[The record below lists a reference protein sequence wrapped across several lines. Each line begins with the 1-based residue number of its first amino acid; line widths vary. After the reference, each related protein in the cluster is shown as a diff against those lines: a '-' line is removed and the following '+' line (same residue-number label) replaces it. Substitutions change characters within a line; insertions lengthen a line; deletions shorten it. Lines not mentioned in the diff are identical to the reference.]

1 MPAIRPHKNTLLHL
15 RDSATVDFGPEGT
28 SLINSGVTVVD
39 DVFTFESGDTIETGY
54 NPTDGDTV
62 TISCWYRHA
71 GSNQGII
78 FSNDTTSS
86 RFVFCFENGNTA
98 AAFSGVTVVQYYFDG
113 ITTTTPNRDEL
124 YDALVDGDW
133 HHLAVEVTLTSGFSS
148 DTNQLGAYAHSATY
162 NLTGDLADFR
172 INDVSLSAGE
182 IFDLY
187 NGGRGFDLPE
197 RRPMTDQP
205 IHLLDGQTD
214 AGGYGEDISLDEV
227 TYDKGAYTFSGTTPH
242 IDFGQTTV
250 LSEADGFSFAGFFK
264 PDAVASRQFLWCHST
279 VTYIEFNG
287 STALR
292 YKASDNT
299 LRFVNHTFAADTV
312 YHVALIVKGSTATLY
327 IDGVEEGTFGVNGS
341 STFSISQISTA
352 NATFDY
358 QGDMWDCRVFDREI
372 SAEEVAN
379 LYRNGLPSV
388 RPSEVLRI
396 DPARYSGS
404 GSLVDESGSGNDTSL
419 EGTTTV
425 TDGTIVFDGHSTD
438 RLEATV
444 SGLTK
449 AQGTYAFWFKPNFDS
464 TDTNAYYFCD
474 VVTTR
479 IAFFKTA
486 TALEGIQIYVDG
498 KANTDNG
505 ISYSSGEWHH
515 LAATWDEAAAE
526 YKIYFDG
533 ESTGTSVASGSLIGN
548 VDTETFRMGRS
559 ASGTLPFDGEF
570 DKILISN
577 EVLTADQIAM
587 LAANREFPDHYHTP
601 FGTLGGEETC
611 IQPERNSGALF
622 NDLSPDTT
630 GEGTPSLSDVEIV
643 DGKIEFDGVS
653 DMISLSD
660 LELGS
665 SDSVTL
671 SMWVTR
677 DTGNATMWSA
687 RDGGGAYYMGL
698 AAGGGSPASFGYSN
712 MKHYVNGVDLGSS
725 PTRAEFTAALP
736 VEERVH
742 VCLMGDTSTNQG
754 TGFQI
759 GKYNNNTGLT
769 LNGRVEDV
777 RVFKRQLT
785 AEEVAFLYNDGTP
798 GVEVPNT
805 WGSKLA
811 VLPSYSTA
819 DDDTVAGEHVLD
831 YSGKN
836 SEGPLELF
844 NTPTW
849 TDDTD
854 YSGRKALV
862 YDGTDYLEDHE
873 PSLPGTISKM
883 SILAWVKVTD
893 TSSRRSII
901 SQYGGE
907 GFRSWRLYFDTNGT
921 IRFNQSTDGT
931 VVDTL
936 ISSDVWDE
944 TGDWLAIAF
953 TFDEPNDEA
962 KLWVNGVLEDTFTG
976 LAGELYDSG
985 LNTRIG
991 RVGAYFIGRHD
1002 DIVVYNRVVRDT
1014 EILQFSERRN
1024 AFGDA
1029 YVAPDP
1035 VGGGL
1040 PPIILF

>member
-71 GSNQGII
+71 GSNRGII

-86 RFVFCFENGNTA
+86 RFVFCFQNGSTA

-113 ITTTTPNRDEL
+113 IATTTPNRDEL

-133 HHLAVEVTLTSGFSS
+133 HYLAVEVTLTSGFSS

-162 NLTGDLADFR
+162 NLRGDLADFR
-172 INDVSLSAGE
+172 INDGSLTAGE
-182 IFDLY
+182 VFDLY
-187 NGGRGFDLPE
+187 NGGRGYDLPE
-197 RRPMTDQP
+197 RRPMADQVV
-205 IHLLDGQTD
+205 HLLDGSTD
-214 AGGYGEDISLDEV
+214 AGVYGEEIELYNTTFENGV
-227 TYDKGAYTFSGTTPH
+227 YTFAGTTPH
-242 IDFGQTTV
+242 IDFGQTRV
-250 LSEADGFSFAGFFK
+250 FNESDGFAFSCFFNA
-264 PDAVASRQFLWCHST
+264 PAMGQRRFLWCHGT
-279 VTYIEFNG
+279 VTYVELNG
-287 STALR
+287 DSSVR
-292 YKASDNT
+292 YKASDNV
-299 LRFVNHTFAADTV
+299 LRSRSFAFTAGQT
-312 YHVALIVKGSTATLY
+312 YHLAVSVESGVASIY
-327 IDGVEEGTFGVNGS
+327 IDGVLDSTFNVNGS
-341 STFSISQISTA
+341 STFSFSQFSTT
-352 NATFDY
+352 NTTFQY
-358 QGDMWDCRVFDREI
+358 LGDMWDNRVFNRPI
-372 SAEEVAN
+372 SAGEVAN
-379 LYRNGLPSV
+379 LYRKGIPSI
-388 RPSEVLRI
+388 RRAEVLRI

-404 GSLVDESGSGNDTSL
+404 GDLIDQTGGGNDLSL
-419 EGTTTV
+419 PSGYTV
-425 TDGTIVFDGHSTD
+425 TDGVIVSDGTGDGPDTGVNVASSPSTIAMWLKTTD
-438 RLEATV
+438 TSFLIASPV
-444 SGLTK
+444 SGQWVG
-449 AQGTYAFWFKPNFDS
+449 AAEANGSAIS
-464 TDTNAYYFCD
+464 SGVTNL
-474 VVTTR
+474 VT
-479 IAFFKTA
+479 
-486 TALEGIQIYVDG
+486 YVDG
-498 KANTDNG
+498 TAL
-505 ISYSSGEWHH
+505 SSPTRNDLLLALNDGDWHH
-515 LAATWDEAAAE
+515 VAFTGDFASSWSNDVALMQFGGSSTWR
-526 YKIYFDG
+526 YTG
-533 ESTGTSVASGSLIGN
+533 EI
-548 VDTETFRMGRS
+548 
-559 ASGTLPFDGEF
+559 
-570 DKILISN
+570 DKVFISN
-577 EVLTADQIAM
+577 TEKLTADQIAF
-587 LAANREFPDHYHTP
+587 LAKSREFSDPFPEP
-601 FGTLGGEETC
+601 FGNLGGEETS
-611 IQPERNSGALF
+611 IHPERHGLLINEPAPG
-622 NDLSPDTT
+622 TT
-630 GEGTPSLSDVEIV
+630 GQGTPTLQGNAEISDGGITMAGGSDRILLNDFALSASGLPFTV
-643 DGKIEFDGVS
+643 
-653 DMISLSD
+653 
-660 LELGS
+660 
-665 SDSVTL
+665 

-677 DTGNATMWSA
+677 STGNATMWSS
-687 RDGGGAYYMGL
+687 RDGGGTYYMGQ
-698 AAGGGSPASFGYSN
+698 AAGDGSPASFGYSN

-785 AEEVAFLYNDGTP
+785 AEEVAFLHNDGTP

-862 YDGTDYLEDHE
+862 YDGTDYIEDQE

-921 IRFNQSTDGT
+921 IRFNQSTNGT
-931 VVDTL
+931 VVETL
-936 ISSDVWDE
+936 ISSEVWDE